1 MSVNIFFI
9 YFFILEL
16 STFKENYVQK
26 KVYTDIIS
34 YHIISAVNTMNRKQF
49 HFHELPHT
57 HTLTHSHSLPLL
69 FLTTTTTVRQHNINI
84 TVFSKY

>member
-1 MSVNIFFI
+1 MSVNIFLYI
-9 YFFILEL
+9 FFILEL

-34 YHIISAVNTMNRKQF
+34 AVNTMNRKQF
-49 HFHELPHT
+49 HFHENSSQSHI
-57 HTLTHSHSLPLL
+57 HTLTHSLPLL
-69 FLTTTTTVRQHNINI
+69 YLTTTTTVRQTNINI